1 MSIYSNKWKIRSSRP
16 ADHLL
21 RSCLPRSN
29 SKAVFCGA
37 SSRHTALPDPGH
49 LPPEASI
56 TGPLHSKEAFF
67 PSRDSHRV
75 FFFFL
80 FHVFVPSKS
89 RFLLRY
95 EVAFVLF
102 NLKNLYIFLLSLSF
116 TLLTAHRDRPP
127 DFPSPPPDLSKP
139 DFL

>member
-21 RSCLPRSN
+21 RSCLSRSN

-49 LPPEASI
+49 LPPEAST

-67 PSRDSHRV
+67 PSRDSHRD
-75 FFFFL
+75 FFFL

-127 DFPSPPPDLSKP
+127 DCPPPPPDPSKP